1 MHQTSNP
8 CQRLGAEPFEQASLS
23 SSKGLLCLDFLAKRT
38 DLESFLTQRQSS
50 IAGRETSD

>member
-23 SSKGLLCLDFLAKRT
+23 SSLLCLDFLAKRT
-38 DLESFLTQRQSS
+38 DLESFLTQRRSS